1 MKEVDNSNGNI
12 IFKIDCLL
20 PEEDITNPNEH
31 QNLLNNIKS
40 NKGLN
45 NIFERF
51 SFDYFGANLNPDFFE
66 DDIYYF
72 FFPNTFIR
80 ELETIL
86 NDSINNYPY
95 TFEPIKDDLLKFSK
109 EKQEKEFNKKI
120 GFFSSLKREIL
131 IKLFSENNSKNERIK
146 AKKVAYLLSQ
156 LNDQKNKTDNMAI
169 YIAYFNKN
177 DSKLCFDCNSFFE
190 NIYNNFSLD
199 IFKNDDNKNIFDLSL
214 KIARFKECLVNESKF
229 EYKKK
234 LSI

>member
-51 SFDYFGANLNPDFFE
+51 SFDYFG
-66 DDIYYF
+66 
-72 FFPNTFIR
+72 FIR

-214 KIARFKECLVNESKF
+214 KIARFKECSPHDNPPP
-229 EYKKK
+229 KK
-234 LSI
+234 